1 MTHRQDLYTAL
12 VAERIGFSAQP
23 SKGDPFA
30 SLRVTLAEH
39 DFELSRQLSRHRKR
53 IRALRWLVAWLAF
66 TIVLFSGIVVL
77 DILVSWLKSLGGA
90 R

>member
-39 DFELSRQLSRHRKR
+39 DFELSQHRKR